1 MESVYMLL
9 GNVEFS
15 LKIGGLRA
23 KPSSQGDAIPNFTML
38 LT

>member
-1 MESVYMLL
+1 MLL

-15 LKIGGLRA
+15 LRIGGLRA
-23 KPSSQGDAIPNFTML
+23 KPSSQSDATPNFTML